1 LARVNAVAAG
11 SPVWLIDTAA
21 ESFIMDKPT
30 KVLLIEDSAMD
41 ARLLRLFLKE
51 GASSQFEITHVDRL
65 SAGLEKLNEAK
76 FDVVVSDLLLPDSH
90 GIETFETLKARVT
103 DAPIIVLSGS
113 DDETLAVRAVREGA
127 QDYLVKGHIDG
138 HGLVRAI
145 TYAIERHRVEQKL
158 ISSEAFYHSLVENLP
173 QHILRKDL
181 NERFTF
187 ANQRFCNLLGKPL
200 EEIIGKTDFD
210 FFPPQLAEK
219 YQRDDR
225 YVIRTGQ
232 TFETVEENQAPSG
245 EKIYVNVIKT
255 PIYDGK
261 GQIIGI
267 QGIFWDITERKRFE
281 ERLQKANEELAA
293 SEAALR
299 KSHEELKSAQ
309 LQLIQAEKM
318 ESVGTLAAG
327 VAHEV
332 KNPLAILM
340 MGVNYL
346 TKKLGNAE
354 ENIQQV
360 LREMREA
367 IDRADGI
374 TRGLLDFSASRQLAI
389 KPEDFNTI
397 IDEALTLVRHELT
410 TKQINVVKHFAEHL
424 PRVGVDKRQI
434 QQVLLN
440 VIINAVHAMP
450 DGGALTV
457 RTYTKQ
463 LTETSHYEGS
473 RKAAHF
479 WVGDTA
485 VVAEIEDTGSGIP
498 EENLAKIYDP
508 FFTTKPTG
516 VGTGLGLPVSKKI
529 IELHGGSLDVRNMKA
544 GGVRVTIMLKAQ
556 RS

>member
-1 LARVNAVAAG
+1 
-11 SPVWLIDTAA
+11 
-21 ESFIMDKPT
+21 
-30 KVLLIEDSAMD
+30 
-41 ARLLRLFLKE
+41 
-51 GASSQFEITHVDRL
+51 
-65 SAGLEKLNEAK
+65 
-76 FDVVVSDLLLPDSH
+76 
-90 GIETFETLKARVT
+90 
-103 DAPIIVLSGS
+103 
-113 DDETLAVRAVREGA
+113 
-127 QDYLVKGHIDG
+127 
-138 HGLVRAI
+138 
-145 TYAIERHRVEQKL
+145 
-158 ISSEAFYHSLVENLP
+158 
-173 QHILRKDL
+173 
-181 NERFTF
+181 
-187 ANQRFCNLLGKPL
+187 
-200 EEIIGKTDFD
+200 
-210 FFPPQLAEK
+210 
-219 YQRDDR
+219 
-225 YVIRTGQ
+225 
-232 TFETVEENQAPSG
+232 
-245 EKIYVNVIKT
+245 
-255 PIYDGK
+255 
-261 GQIIGI
+261 
-267 QGIFWDITERKRFE
+267 
-281 ERLQKANEELAA
+281 LQKANEELAA